1 MKPATIILLA
11 SISLASVCLAD
22 ENAPLTGVGVTF
34 SMPKCDDRDH
44 DTRIDMWIE
53 KNGTRFASAF
63 NIAPGQH
70 FDDPGQYGPFPF
82 TVDVP
87 VAKAYYRGSLTKL
100 TISPNGHDTWCTTV
114 TITASFA
121 DGTVLTSSTGGP
133 IKVSEANRN
142 AQFVNQ

>member
-1 MKPATIILLA
+1 MKITAMILIA
-11 SISLASVCLAD
+11 SIPFASLCKADDDAS
-22 ENAPLTGVGVTF
+22 LTGLGVVF

-53 KNGTRFASAF
+53 KNGARFASGF

-82 TVDVP
+82 SIDAP
-87 VAKAYYRGSLTKL
+87 VTKGYYRGSLTKL
-100 TISPNGHDTWCTTV
+100 TITPNGHDTWCTTV

-121 DGTVLTSSTGGP
+121 DGTVIQSTTGGA
-133 IKVSEANRN
+133 IKVSEVN
-142 AQFVNQ
+142 APHSS